1 MIKSMETKPRILI
14 VDDEPQ
20 IVRVLT
26 TGLIANGYD
35 TRYADNGF
43 DALEI
48 AASWSPDVIVTDLVM
63 PGMTGLE
70 LCRQIRADSET
81 PIVVLSVKGEEGIK
95 VEALDAG
102 ADDYVTK
109 PFGIEELLARLRAV
123 QRRSRTR
130 PSETVNILSSGDLRI
145 DLDSRE
151 VTVGEKTIHLTPK
164 EYDLL
169 VYFVSHPGKVLTQRT
184 LLGAVWGG
192 NFTGQSEY
200 LRVFVGQ
207 LRKKIEKDPSEP
219 RYIVTEPWV
228 GYRFNP
234 GQS

>member
-81 PIVVLSVKGEEGIK
+81 PIVVLSVKGEERIK

-145 DLDSRE
+145 DLDLRE
-151 VTVGEKTIHLTPK
+151 VTVDEKTIHLTPK

>member
-81 PIVVLSVKGEEGIK
+81 PIVVLSVKGEERIK

-151 VTVGEKTIHLTPK
+151 VTVDEKTIHLTPK

-219 RYIVTEPWV
+219 QYIVTEPWV

>member
-70 LCRQIRADSET
+70 LCRQIRAESET

>member
-1 MIKSMETKPRILI
+1 METKPRILI

-35 TRYADNGF
+35 ARYADNGF
-43 DALEI
+43 EALETI
-48 AASWSPDVIVTDLVM
+48 AKWSPDVIVTDLMM

-70 LCRQIRADSET
+70 LCRQIRAVSET

-123 QRRSRTR
+123 QRRSRPR
-130 PSETVNILSSGDLRI
+130 AIETLNILSSGDLRI

-151 VTVGEKTIHLTPK
+151 VSVGDRTIHLTPK

-219 RYIVTEPWV
+219 QYIVTEPWV

-234 GQS
+234 GAS

>member
-1 MIKSMETKPRILI
+1 METKPRILI

-81 PIVVLSVKGEEGIK
+81 PIVVLSVKGEERIK

-151 VTVGEKTIHLTPK
+151 VTVDEKTIHLTPK

-184 LLGAVWGG
+184 LL
-192 NFTGQSEY
+192 
-200 LRVFVGQ
+200 
-207 LRKKIEKDPSEP
+207 
-219 RYIVTEPWV
+219 
-228 GYRFNP
+228 
-234 GQS
+234 

>member
-1 MIKSMETKPRILI
+1 MNTRLRILI

-20 IVRVLT
+20 IVRVMR
-26 TGLIANGYD
+26 TGLIANGYE
-35 TRYADNGF
+35 TRFAENGRA
-43 DALEI
+43 ALEVFDV
-48 AASWSPDVIVTDLVM
+48 WQPDMIVTDLAM
-63 PGMTGLE
+63 PEMDGLE
-70 LCRQIRADSET
+70 LCRQIRAISEV
-81 PIVVLSVKGEEGIK
+81 PIIVLSVKGEERTKID
-95 VEALDAG
+95 ALDAG

-109 PFGIEELLARLRAV
+109 PFGINELLARLRAV
-123 QRRSRTR
+123 QRRSRAR
-130 PSETVNILSSGDLRI
+130 PNETSNVLNAGDFRI

-151 VTVGEKTIHLTPK
+151 VIVSDKAIHLTPK

-192 NFTGQSEY
+192 NFTEQPEY

-207 LRKKIEKDPSEP
+207 LRKKIEKDPGEP

-234 GQS
+234 GSV

>member
-81 PIVVLSVKGEEGIK
+81 PIVVLSVKGEERIK

-151 VTVGEKTIHLTPK
+151 VTVDEKTIHLTPK

>member
-1 MIKSMETKPRILI
+1 METKPRILI

-81 PIVVLSVKGEEGIK
+81 PIVVLSVKGEERIK

-151 VTVGEKTIHLTPK
+151 VTVDEKTIHLTPK